1 LKRAVIFLILLF
13 GPYISSCQKID
24 GVWMSYNN
32 RVVKESEQYTSG
44 QEGFILDF
52 ESKTLGH
59 ISSNSVIKFKIN
71 RYKIKIKELNQK
83 VRIKVFG
90 NDSIEFP
97 PSGNMISVFHRLKL
111 DNKTRYTK
119 DEIVG
124 FLTGNQFDT
133 IYGLLDIEF
142 STDQYWID
150 KRFNEDKDR
159 FDLINN
165 TWNEPGYWYL
175 KRIDDVYFLI
185 LNFSQIDEK
194 HIYQILEVNKD
205 RMKLKPL
212 QDGTF
217 RPKQLTELRIRL

>member
-1 LKRAVIFLILLF
+1 MAQFTRLI
-13 GPYISSCQKID
+13 
-24 GVWMSYNN
+24 
-32 RVVKESEQYTSG
+32 
-44 QEGFILDF
+44 
-52 ESKTLGH
+52 H
-59 ISSNSVIKFKIN
+59 
-71 RYKIKIKELNQK
+71 
-83 VRIKVFG
+83 
-90 NDSIEFP
+90 
-97 PSGNMISVFHRLKL
+97 
-111 DNKTRYTK
+111 
-119 DEIVG
+119 
-124 FLTGNQFDT
+124 
-133 IYGLLDIEF
+133 IEF
-142 STDQYWID
+142 STDQYLID